1 MFIIVKKSWRLSQ
14 TFVRVLHA
22 LILEWVTRTGFVEWW
37 DAAENFKTASEMK
50 SVVGPCWW
58 ACKRRG
64 CLTMLRIFV
73 PLLHARAGA
82 LHVFVYSWL
91 GLNPLHIEDCEDR
104 RKGRK
109 IDSMLG
115 LWELSCNARML
126 MQQTGSHVWYNCKRV
141 ASCIFF
147 SFSRSKVPSPKEP
160 GLAIEHGTCT
170 IGLLDTVKNLNW
182 SALLDY
188 LNLAAVL
195 VKEQCYYMRTR
206 SIDTRPSLQ
215 LRVQYFRKMGK
226 VRMLWLWN

>member
-1 MFIIVKKSWRLSQ
+1 MFPDPIKRQSLCLSLWKKSWRESQ
-14 TFVRVLHA
+14 TFVRALQA

-37 DAAENFKTASEMK
+37 DAAENFKTASGLK

-126 MQQTGSHVWYNCKRV
+126 MQQTGSHVRSVPFLQVLYGRIRV
-141 ASCIFF
+141 S
-147 SFSRSKVPSPKEP
+147 
-160 GLAIEHGTCT
+160 
-170 IGLLDTVKNLNW
+170 N
-182 SALLDY
+182 Y
-188 LNLAAVL
+188 
-195 VKEQCYYMRTR
+195 Q
-206 SIDTRPSLQ
+206 LQ
-215 LRVQYFRKMGK
+215 LWDISMTTAGSIPLMTIRTLRSEPCMISKWDTLLTTGSNALVAIRTFMAISNQNPPQWIQI
-226 VRMLWLWN
+226 L